1 MKNYA
6 DRGGCRLSDSG
17 EDAKVKGVRKLSQF
31 RGPDCLGAWN
41 RLDNTLRDL
50 QHTPGLL
57 S

>member
-17 EDAKVKGVRKLSQF
+17 EDAKVQGVRKLSQF
-31 RGPDCLGAWN
+31 RGPYYLGAWN

-57 S
+57 G